1 MITIQNALEISTLF
15 LTWQS
20 NRDRNRRYFVGIVSK
35 DKDNQVTFRYSIG
48 SRDFEEAKSVGF
60 VGYPAFKLSDEV
72 YTNDVLNSFLKRLP
86 PKSRRDF
93 SKYLLQHNLP
103 IDFKG
108 SDFQLLSHTGIQLP
122 SDGFDLVPDLSEAS
136 IPFDYVMEVAGT
148 RHYLSFDQVSEVELG
163 VEVELR
169 CDNQNEFDEH
179 AVAFYLH
186 GQLIGYVNR
195 LLCATVR
202 QLMAY
207 KCLTCRITKKSG
219 TIDRPLLYV
228 MLSAR

>member
-1 MITIQNALEISTLF
+1 MITIQNALDISTLF

-35 DKDNQVTFRYSIG
+35 DKDNQVNFRYSTG
-48 SRDFEEAKSVGF
+48 SKDFEEAKSAGF

-103 IDFKG
+103 VDFEG
-108 SDFQLLSHTGIQLP
+108 SEFQLLSHTGIQLP
-122 SDGFDLVPDLSEAS
+122 SDGFDLVPDLSEAT

-148 RHYLSFDQVSEVELG
+148 RHYLSFDQVSEVEIG
-163 VEVELR
+163 AEVELR

-179 AVAFYLH
+179 AVAVYLH

-202 QLMAY
+202 TLMAD

-219 TIDRPLLYV
+219 TVDRPLLYV